1 MDYEIVIIN
10 KWMRTTTVIGCMLWG
25 FVIFSFAMAQVPDS
39 DPTPNPN
46 PVSGSS
52 SMMGVKIEDSEDL
65 NDDAKSELEGSG
77 GSHVE
82 NASDEHQPMIPEEK
96 PDIVIIRPPTL
107 EEQARIVR
115 EEIEMEKA
123 KKMLIK
129 NGRPV
134 NKKVVSDVGQNSDAD
149 NVGATNGGGGGGDG
163 GVGHEEATWSIIKP
177 TCLKERA
184 EMEMAE
190 VLMAK
195 QKVKSPGQGGGVG
208 GGSGEG
214 SGSGSGNET
223 GVTASSQRTVKKVCK
238 SKNMYECMAQEAKE
252 REFRERTTPAL
263 VMENGE
269 NGGDEGT
276 IDGSSAEAEVK
287 FKRPP
292 VRFKTTHE
300 LEAEAQKILHES
312 DTPNVGEHIVESDQ
326 VMPVSTV
333 TVTRP
338 TIEENVRQVQ
348 SEIEAD
354 KLSRE
359 TGSGGEVKLPP
370 TQDLE

>member
-1 MDYEIVIIN
+1 M
-10 KWMRTTTVIGCMLWG
+10 IGCMLWG
-25 FVIFSFAMAQVPDS
+25 FVIFSFALAQAP
-39 DPTPNPN
+39 DPTP
-46 PVSGSS
+46 VSDSS

-65 NDDAKSELEGSG
+65 NDDAKTELEGSG
-77 GSHVE
+77 GGHVD
-82 NASDEHQPMIPEEK
+82 NTSDEHQPMIPEEK

-163 GVGHEEATWSIIKP
+163 GDGHEEATWSIIKP

-195 QKVKSPGQGGGVG
+195 QKVKSPGQSPGQGGGVG

-252 REFRERTTPAL
+252 REFRERTNPAL
-263 VMENGE
+263 GMENGE
-269 NGGDEGT
+269 NNGDEGT
-276 IDGSSAEAEVK
+276 IDGSSGEADVK
-287 FKRPP
+287 YKRPP
-292 VRFKTTHE
+292 VRFKTTQE

-312 DTPNVGEHIVESDQ
+312 DTPSVGEHIVESDQ